1 MAGYS
6 GTSLV
11 KKLGM
16 KDGQR
21 VMFINEP
28 RHFQSLVRDMPLV
41 GKLRNNDLLDYVH
54 VFVERRSDLEGLLP
68 RMKESLAADGLIWV
82 SWPKKAAKTT
92 TDITE
97 DVVRETALPLGLVD
111 VKVCAIDD
119 TWSGLKLVIR
129 KQNRKK

>member
-41 GKLRNNDLLDYVH
+41 GKLRKDDLLDYVH
-54 VFVERRSDLEGLLP
+54 VFVERRADLEGLLP
-68 RMKESLAADGLIWV
+68 RMKEGLSGDGMIWV
-82 SWPKKAAKTT
+82 SWPKKAAKTGAT
-92 TDITE
+92 S
-97 DVVRETALPLGLVD
+97 P
-111 VKVCAIDD
+111 KM
-119 TWSGLKLVIR
+119 WSAR
-129 KQNRKK
+129 RRCRSAWWT